1 MLILNPAHDDPC
13 KTSSGSRCTHAAASR
28 PRAATGRAFRP
39 ERVSVTALITEEQR
53 RQLLDN
59 GSAAARGAQTDPW
72 PVVKL
77 FTPDAHATWLLVQL
91 DPRDEDMAY
100 GLCDLGMGA
109 PRLDHVRLS
118 DLQSIR
124 GPRNLPVL
132 RDTHFV
138 PQRPLSEY
146 VRRAEADGSI
156 ND

>member
-1 MLILNPAHDDPC
+1 M
-13 KTSSGSRCTHAAASR
+13 SGGRRAHAATSLR
-28 PRAATGRAFRP
+28 TDSTRLFRS
-39 ERVSVTALITEEQR
+39 ESVLVTALITEEQR
-53 RQLLDN
+53 GALLYN
-59 GSAAARGAQTDPW
+59 GNAAASGAQADPW

-91 DPRDEDMAY
+91 DPRDEDTAY

-138 PQRPLSEY
+138 PKRPLSEY

>member
-1 MLILNPAHDDPC
+1 M
-13 KTSSGSRCTHAAASR
+13 TT
-28 PRAATGRAFRP
+28 
-39 ERVSVTALITEEQR
+39 LITEDQR

-59 GSAAARGAQTDPW
+59 GKAAAGGVQTDPW

-91 DPRDEDMAY
+91 DPRDEDTAY
-100 GLCDLGMGA
+100 GLCDLGMGM

-124 GPRNLPVL
+124 GPRDLPVL
-132 RDTHFV
+132 RDTYFV

>member
-1 MLILNPAHDDPC
+1 M
-13 KTSSGSRCTHAAASR
+13 
-28 PRAATGRAFRP
+28 
-39 ERVSVTALITEEQR
+39 TALITDEQR

-59 GSAAARGAQTDPW
+59 GNAAASGSLADPW

-91 DPRDEDMAY
+91 DPSDEDTAY

-118 DLQSIR
+118 DLQGIR

-132 RDTHFV
+132 RDAHFV
-138 PQRPLSEY
+138 AQRPLSEY

>member
-1 MLILNPAHDDPC
+1 MLTPESSHDGPHQTPFGNP
-13 KTSSGSRCTHAAASR
+13 CTCAAASLAR
-28 PRAATGRAFRP
+28 TLSGWLSRP
-39 ERVSVTALITEEQR
+39 ERESVTALITDEQR

-59 GSAAARGAQTDPW
+59 GNAAAVGSLVDPW

-91 DPRDEDMAY
+91 DPRDEDTAY
-100 GLCDLGMGA
+100 GLCDLGMGT

-118 DLQSIR
+118 DLQGIR

-138 PQRPLSEY
+138 PQRPLSED

>member
-1 MLILNPAHDDPC
+1 M
-13 KTSSGSRCTHAAASR
+13 TT
-28 PRAATGRAFRP
+28 
-39 ERVSVTALITEEQR
+39 LITEDQR

-59 GSAAARGAQTDPW
+59 GKAAADGLEADPW

-77 FTPDAHATWLLVQL
+77 FTPDAHATWLLVEL
-91 DPRDEDMAY
+91 DPHDEDTAY
-100 GLCDLGMGA
+100 GLCDLGMGM

-124 GPRNLPVL
+124 GPRDLPVL
-132 RDTHFV
+132 RDKHFV

>member
-1 MLILNPAHDDPC
+1 MTP
-13 KTSSGSRCTHAAASR
+13 
-28 PRAATGRAFRP
+28 
-39 ERVSVTALITEEQR
+39 LITDGER

-59 GSAAARGAQTDPW
+59 GHAAACGTQTDPW

-91 DPRDEDMAY
+91 DPSDGDTAF
-100 GLCDLGMGA
+100 GLCDLGIGA
-109 PRLDHVRLS
+109 PRLDYVRLS
-118 DLQSIR
+118 DLQAIR

-132 RDTHFV
+132 RDAHFV

-146 VRRAEADGSI
+146 LRRAEADGSI

>member
-1 MLILNPAHDDPC
+1 M
-13 KTSSGSRCTHAAASR
+13 
-28 PRAATGRAFRP
+28 
-39 ERVSVTALITEEQR
+39 TALVTEEQR

-59 GSAAARGAQTDPW
+59 GKAAAIGALADPW

-91 DPRDEDMAY
+91 DPADGDTAY

-118 DLQSIR
+118 DLQNIR
-124 GPRNLPVL
+124 GPRNLSVL
-132 RDTHFV
+132 RDSHWT
-138 PQRPLSEY
+138 PQRSLAEY

>member
-1 MLILNPAHDDPC
+1 MHTAARHC
-13 KTSSGSRCTHAAASR
+13 TGSGWL
-28 PRAATGRAFRP
+28 FRP
-39 ERVSVTALITEEQR
+39 AGMPVTALVTEEQR
-53 RQLLDN
+53 QQLLDN
-59 GSAAARGAQTDPW
+59 GKAAAGGAQFDPW

-91 DPRDEDMAY
+91 DPNDEDTAY

-118 DLQSIR
+118 DLQGIR
-124 GPRNLPVL
+124 GPRNLRVL

-138 PQRPLSEY
+138 PKRPLSEY

>member
-1 MLILNPAHDDPC
+1 M
-13 KTSSGSRCTHAAASR
+13 HAAASR
-28 PRAATGRAFRP
+28 FRATSCQVFGAG
-39 ERVSVTALITEEQR
+39 SVLVTPLITEEQR

-59 GSAAARGAQTDPW
+59 GNAAASGQQTDPW

-91 DPRDEDMAY
+91 DPRDEDTAY
-100 GLCDLGMGA
+100 GLCDLGVGA

-124 GPRNLPVL
+124 GPRDLPVS
-132 RDTHFV
+132 RDAHWV
-138 PQRPLSEY
+138 PKRSLSEY
-146 VRRAEADGSI
+146 LRRAEADGSI

>member
-1 MLILNPAHDDPC
+1 MHTATRHC
-13 KTSSGSRCTHAAASR
+13 TGSGRL
-28 PRAATGRAFRP
+28 FRP
-39 ERVSVTALITEEQR
+39 AGMPVTALVTEEQR

-59 GSAAARGAQTDPW
+59 GKAAASGAQLDPW

-91 DPRDEDMAY
+91 DPNDEDTAY

-124 GPRNLPVL
+124 GPRNLRVL

-138 PQRPLSEY
+138 PKRPLSEY

>member
-1 MLILNPAHDDPC
+1 MTTLITQEQRRALLDN
-13 KTSSGSRCTHAAASR
+13 GHAAAS
-28 PRAATGRAFRP
+28 
-39 ERVSVTALITEEQR
+39 
-53 RQLLDN
+53 
-59 GSAAARGAQTDPW
+59 GAQADSW

-91 DPRDEDMAY
+91 DPRDEDTAY

-109 PRLDHVRLS
+109 PRLAHVRLS

-124 GPRNLPVL
+124 GPRNLRVL

-138 PQRPLSEY
+138 PKRSLSEY
-146 VRRAEADGSI
+146 LRRAEADGSI

>member
-1 MLILNPAHDDPC
+1 M
-13 KTSSGSRCTHAAASR
+13 
-28 PRAATGRAFRP
+28 
-39 ERVSVTALITEEQR
+39 TALVTEEER
-53 RQLLDN
+53 RQLLHN
-59 GSAAARGAQTDPW
+59 GNAAASGAQADPW

-91 DPRDEDMAY
+91 DPQDEDTAF

>member
-1 MLILNPAHDDPC
+1 
-13 KTSSGSRCTHAAASR
+13 
-28 PRAATGRAFRP
+28 
-39 ERVSVTALITEEQR
+39 VTALITEEQR
-53 RQLLDN
+53 RQLLEN
-59 GSAAARGAQTDPW
+59 GNAAVSGQQADPW

-91 DPRDEDMAY
+91 DPRDEDTAW
-100 GLCDLGMGA
+100 GLCDLGVGA

-124 GPRNLPVL
+124 GPRNLPVA
-132 RDTHFV
+132 RDTHWM
-138 PQRPLSEY
+138 PQRSLAEY

>member
-1 MLILNPAHDDPC
+1 LFGDYRA
-13 KTSSGSRCTHAAASR
+13 HAATSLR
-28 PRAATGRAFRP
+28 PDSARLLRP
-39 ERVSVTALITEEQR
+39 ERVLVTALITEEQR
-53 RQLLDN
+53 RALLHN
-59 GSAAARGAQTDPW
+59 GNAAASGAQADPW

-91 DPRDEDMAY
+91 DPQDEDTAC

-124 GPRNLPVL
+124 GPRNLRVL

-138 PQRPLSEY
+138 PKRPLSEY
-146 VRRAEADGSI
+146 LRRAEADGSI

>member
-1 MLILNPAHDDPC
+1 MTP
-13 KTSSGSRCTHAAASR
+13 
-28 PRAATGRAFRP
+28 
-39 ERVSVTALITEEQR
+39 LITEEQR
-53 RQLLDN
+53 RDLLHN
-59 GSAAARGAQTDPW
+59 GGLAASGAHTDPW

-91 DPRDEDMAY
+91 DPRDEDTAY

-118 DLQSIR
+118 DLQNIR

-132 RDTHFV
+132 RDTHWA

>member
-1 MLILNPAHDDPC
+1 
-13 KTSSGSRCTHAAASR
+13 
-28 PRAATGRAFRP
+28 
-39 ERVSVTALITEEQR
+39 VTALITEDQR

-59 GSAAARGAQTDPW
+59 GSAAACGAHTDPW

-132 RDTHFV
+132 RDTYFV